1 MKALSDVTKR
11 CVARAIDARLEVA
24 RHELCC
30 ATARLYS
37 PRARG
42 HRLFI
47 EISAAYNGVIVEI
60 RGPELDAMDLGVLLA
75 IYALAG
81 CDVSDRDTC
90 EARGMLTTDAARGGK
105 QNAAADMES
114 LRVCT
119 SIAAIA
125 AMIGRDPRDGQARK
139 RIRQSIARLM
149 SITVAGTRGEKWGA
163 TALIKR
169 PRDEDGR
176 LTLDLDFRATRAVM
190 GEGQWAA
197 ISMQQWR
204 ECRGDL
210 ERVLL
215 HRVAALT
222 TGRLRTVS
230 LDVLADRCWAHDSK
244 GDHDRRWR
252 RQQVRDALLAGRV
265 TPAGITA
272 SIDQRGLVTFTRSQK
287 HAG

>member
-1 MKALSDVTKR
+1 MKVLSNVTKR
-11 CVARAIDARLEVA
+11 YAARAIDARLEVA

-47 EISAAYNGVIVEI
+47 EVSAAYNGVIVEI
-60 RGPELDAMDLGVLLA
+60 RGPELDSMDLGVLLA
-75 IYALAG
+75 IYAIAG

-90 EARGMLTTDAARGGK
+90 EARGMLTSGSPRNSEP
-105 QNAAADMES
+105 NAAADMES
-114 LRVCT
+114 LRVVT
-119 SIAAIA
+119 SIAGIA

-169 PRDEDGR
+169 PRDDGGR
-176 LTLDLDFRATRAVM
+176 LTLDLDYRATRAVT

-204 ECRGDL
+204 NCRGDL

-222 TGRLRTVS
+222 TGRLISVS
-230 LDVLADRCWAHDSK
+230 LDVLAERCWARDPSCE
-244 GDHDRRWR
+244 HDRRWR

-265 TPAGITA
+265 TPVGIAA
-272 SIDQRGLVTFTRSQK
+272 SIDQRGLVTFRRSQK
-287 HAG
+287 HAA